1 MISAMLP
8 SMLVCLLLAVGAAF
22 FFWKAYFL
30 LERREKLAAGVFAL
44 VGWAIFPMVPII
56 RVWII

>member
-1 MISAMLP
+1 MISAMI
-8 SMLVCLLLAVGAAF
+8 SAMLVCLLLAAGAVF

-30 LERREKLAAGVFAL
+30 LERREKLAAGVFAV

-56 RVWII
+56 RVWL